1 MWHRPDEG
9 IKLVRL
15 VNAARRRL
23 RPDRKQRDNARA
35 RRTLLDRLPTKSSG
49 AEVGVWKGE
58 FSARL
63 LKHLRPRTL
72 HLIDPWSFQPEIPNS
87 WYGGASATSQQDMD
101 TIYEGVRARFSG
113 AIDKGVVHLH
123 RTEAHSAAAEIDAVS
138 LDWVYL
144 DGDHRYEAVRDEL
157 VLYASLVKPGGIIAG
172 DDYHGEGWWEGGVK
186 RAADEWATERGLR
199 LELIG
204 SQFLTRLPE

>member
-1 MWHRPDEG
+1 M
-9 IKLVRL
+9 
-15 VNAARRRL
+15 AL
-23 RPDRKQRDNARA
+23 R
-35 RRTLLDRLPTKSSG
+35 T
-49 AEVGVWKGE
+49 
-58 FSARL
+58 
-63 LKHLRPRTL
+63 
-72 HLIDPWSFQPEIPNS
+72 
-87 WYGGASATSQQDMD
+87 AS
-101 TIYEGVRARFSG
+101 I
-113 AIDKGVVHLH
+113 
-123 RTEAHSAAAEIDAVS
+123 SAAAEIDAVS